1 MAAGLR
7 ERIAA
12 DIRAVAAEPGVEP
25 RLIQTGQILNPGTAA
40 EFAAAIDEQKSRLA
54 AIAKALDI
62 KPED

>member
-1 MAAGLR
+1 MAGELR

-12 DIRAVAAEPGVEP
+12 DMRTVAADPGIEP
-25 RLIQTGQILNPGTAA
+25 RLIQTGQVLNPGGSA
-40 EFAAAIDEQKSRLA
+40 EFAAAIEDQTSKLA